1 MSDKN
6 SDPLEDVEYAG
17 ISEDEKTEIRG
28 HIEKVATE
36 NKIDVS
42 GDAFSLKSFR
52 AGALFPLL
60 VNIGAIVSVAV
71 VVLVLAALFRQ
82 DERVVTGRTGEIAS
96 VEGRLIQ
103 ELRRESQAQLFE
115 KERQIATVQKR
126 LDEIERERLA
136 LAASI
141 DERIQQREQE
151 LRAELERELEEER
164 ARLLR
169 EGLGDDEIE
178 NLMRVFEAERTA
190 YYEQQI
196 AQYRAELEAERLAVE
211 QNLDQL
217 RAEYNGQLE
226 ALREERLRLAE
237 EFREREV
244 TLRAQLEQRTRIL
257 DRARTEAIENLA
269 SAQEEL
275 AQLSRRQELAGSIQ
289 NQIIGQIGQIRSAVS
304 SEQYG
309 LARSRIESLR
319 SFLNEDR
326 VLAIPEIARRRE
338 MDLFL
343 LDSLEAVIELE
354 MAADGEVL
362 SLSDE
367 LGILA
372 RIRSTTAEAR
382 SATDAELATERYR
395 TALSQLPELSEAY
408 AFVWDRD
415 AEMITAVRDAEI
427 AEQRESAR
435 QAVIAALDAA
445 TTLIDEGRYG
455 AAFTAYRDVL
465 ATLPATSDVADPIVG
480 GAARTGFSL
489 SRYVVTG
496 EPVDGMGVIADTADV
511 SLGDERARFE
521 AMLADTA
528 ATAAAEQ
535 RSRLEAERAELVR
548 ERDELTRE
556 LDETRGALAEDRSEA
571 IGAVADE
578 LEETYRSQLSEREAQ
593 ISEQESRIAELSSRS
608 DELEQR
614 IVALDAEVARLAE
627 FERITE
633 AAVESYTRYVT
644 EEDRAFASGRD
655 AEALFEA
662 RFQLDT
668 FLVSDAVRRLFP
680 ELGDRIRV
688 YDQAF
693 EDAGREV
700 AFLDVLEIISIAA
713 EFPTPEQRVS
723 FLQSETGAVN
733 DAVFRELL
741 EELTVLVQQ

>member
-1 MSDKN
+1 MSDRN

-71 VVLVLAALFRQ
+71 VVLVLTALFRQ

-115 KERQIATVQKR
+115 KERQIATVQRR
-126 LDEIERERLA
+126 LDEIERERLV

-169 EGLGDDEIE
+169 EGLGDEEIE

-217 RAEYNGQLE
+217 RLDYNDQLQ
-226 ALREERLRLAE
+226 ALREERLQLAE
-237 EFREREV
+237 EFREREAS
-244 TLRAQLEQRTRIL
+244 LRAQLEQRTRIL

-304 SEQYG
+304 LEQYG

-354 MAADGEVL
+354 MSADGEVL

-382 SATDAELATERYR
+382 AATDAELAAERYR

-415 AEMITAVRDAEI
+415 AEIITAARDAEI

-435 QAVIAALDAA
+435 QAVMAALDAA
-445 TTLIDEGRYG
+445 TTLVDEGRYG

-465 ATLPATSDVADPIVG
+465 ATLPETSDVADPIVG

-535 RSRLEAERAELVR
+535 RSRFEAERAELVR
-548 ERDELTRE
+548 ERDELIRE
-556 LDETRGALAEDRSEA
+556 LDEARVALAEDRSEA
-571 IGAVADE
+571 IGAVRDE

-593 ISEQESRIAELSSRS
+593 IAELSSRS

-614 IVALDAEVARLAE
+614 IVAVDAEVARLAE

-644 EEDRAFASGRD
+644 EEDRAFANGRD

-713 EFPTPEQRVS
+713 EFPTPEQRLS
-723 FLQSETGAVN
+723 FLQSETVAVD

-741 EELTVLVQQ
+741 EELTILVQQ

>member
-115 KERQIATVQKR
+115 KERQIATVQRR

-465 ATLPATSDVADPIVG
+465 ATLPETSDVADPIVG